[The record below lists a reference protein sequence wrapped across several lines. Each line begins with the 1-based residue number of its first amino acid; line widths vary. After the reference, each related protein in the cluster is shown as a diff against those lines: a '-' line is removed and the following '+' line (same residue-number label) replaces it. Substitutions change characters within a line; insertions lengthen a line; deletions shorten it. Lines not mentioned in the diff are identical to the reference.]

1 MRRPRKQKVEVAET
15 TVEAGPEG
23 ENDTGETGV
32 QQPGVDD
39 SVAASVKK
47 DPTAGPGHKRWSA
60 ALAAFEESS
69 LKAVKD
75 RAIVPMFEKE
85 QKLAQRIHDAKM
97 RRLDNGD
104 KRKKR
109 KSQMRA
115 ACRTYEAIIELQNA
129 RLYCMMARCRAA
141 ESERDAARAEMR
153 VIELE

>member
-15 TVEAGPEG
+15 TVEAGPEV

-97 RRLDNGD
+97 RRLDAHG
-104 KRKKR
+104 
-109 KSQMRA
+109 
-115 ACRTYEAIIELQNA
+115 
-129 RLYCMMARCRAA
+129 
-141 ESERDAARAEMR
+141 
-153 VIELE
+153 

>member
-1 MRRPRKQKVEVAET
+1 MKRPRKQKVKVAET
-15 TVEAGPEG
+15 TVEAGPEV

-85 QKLAQRIHDAKM
+85 QKLAQRIHDAKSEDEAAGQ
-97 RRLDNGD
+97 RR
-104 KRKKR
+104 
-109 KSQMRA
+109 QA
-115 ACRTYEAIIELQNA
+115 QEAQEP
-129 RLYCMMARCRAA
+129 
-141 ESERDAARAEMR
+141 DAGS
-153 VIELE
+153 L